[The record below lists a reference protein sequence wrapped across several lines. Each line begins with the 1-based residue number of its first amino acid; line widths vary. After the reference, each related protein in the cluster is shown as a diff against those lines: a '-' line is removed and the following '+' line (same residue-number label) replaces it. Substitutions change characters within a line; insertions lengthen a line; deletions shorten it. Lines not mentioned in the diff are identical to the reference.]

1 MPCVAS
7 ARVRCARCVWSFERV
22 LRVNEPKAPRLRH
35 SRGRALGVRGAPLLR
50 ARASPPLDRAPPRS
64 RLAPSHARPAFSS
77 QVAGA
82 RLEIDGRDSASRPHH
97 ALPSARTARARP
109 ARAVGEPAAREG
121 AEARA
126 RRALSP
132 PHRALTPPGARA
144 AMPPPGEAA
153 TILPTGPEPD
163 AVDVSQFYVPAA
175 ALAPCADPAVE
186 LAALPAQLDSDSW
199 VVACG
204 GLLVARRLAAHHPD
218 ALAAKLRDFLPRLR
232 RLANNLRSSVART
245 ALVCAA
251 DVFAALGD
259 DVVEHLE
266 VVEEETDAAGNT
278 TDACDDRTTHDAR
291 TAGSKP
297 PPPSVLATLL
307 HKAALD
313 KRFVADEAKRALG
326 ALVAHADAARLA
338 PMLLAANGSKND
350 KVRAVIATCAADVAA
365 KAAARSCA
373 DDAEEGEEPSAAS
386 SPSGGRRTSRGGGG
400 GGGGG
405 GDRRGVPRDG
415 LVRVRGAGRER
426 GGDAALRGCV
436 VERQAARRE
445 GGRAEASG
453 APEEA
458 VSGSPRRREGRR
470 GLGRPR
476 VGRARGAD
484 PREGRGRQDRADR
497 VKNNESIAI
506 RTKGGFGIP
515 TCRRGGE

>member
-1 MPCVAS
+1 
-7 ARVRCARCVWSFERV
+7 
-22 LRVNEPKAPRLRH
+22 
-35 SRGRALGVRGAPLLR
+35 
-50 ARASPPLDRAPPRS
+50 
-64 RLAPSHARPAFSS
+64 
-77 QVAGA
+77 
-82 RLEIDGRDSASRPHH
+82 
-97 ALPSARTARARP
+97 
-109 ARAVGEPAAREG
+109 
-121 AEARA
+121 
-126 RRALSP
+126 
-132 PHRALTPPGARA
+132 
-144 AMPPPGEAA
+144 MPPPGEAA

-350 KVRAVIATCAADVAA
+350 KVRAVIATCAADVPPRRRRRDRAPTT
-365 KAAARSCA
+365 RRR
-373 DDAEEGEEPSAAS
+373 GEEPSAAS
-386 SPSGGRRTSRGGGG
+386 SPSGGK
-400 GGGGG
+400 
-405 GDRRGVPRDG
+405 
-415 LVRVRGAGRER
+415 EN
-426 GGDAALRGCV
+426 
-436 VERQAARRE
+436 
-445 GGRAEASG
+445 
-453 APEEA
+453 
-458 VSGSPRRREGRR
+458 PRRRRRRRRRRRSAGRSS
-470 GLGRPR
+470 
-476 VGRARGAD
+476 GRARSGA
-484 PREGRGRQDRADR
+484 RCWTRTGRRCCAARLRGRTTGSPARGRAG
-497 VKNNESIAI
+497 
-506 RTKGGFGIP
+506 GGFW
-515 TCRRGGE
+515 RS

>member
-1 MPCVAS
+1 
-7 ARVRCARCVWSFERV
+7 
-22 LRVNEPKAPRLRH
+22 
-35 SRGRALGVRGAPLLR
+35 
-50 ARASPPLDRAPPRS
+50 
-64 RLAPSHARPAFSS
+64 
-77 QVAGA
+77 
-82 RLEIDGRDSASRPHH
+82 
-97 ALPSARTARARP
+97 
-109 ARAVGEPAAREG
+109 
-121 AEARA
+121 
-126 RRALSP
+126 
-132 PHRALTPPGARA
+132 
-144 AMPPPGEAA
+144 MPPPGEAA

-266 VVEEETDAAGNT
+266 VVEEETDAAGNA

-386 SPSGGRRTSRGGGG
+386 SPSGGKENLGAAAAAAAAAAAIGGAFLGTG
-400 GGGGG
+400 SFGCAVLDANGEAMLRCAAAWSN
-405 GDRRGVPRDG
+405 DRQP
-415 LVRVRGAGRER
+415 GA
-426 GGDAALRGCV
+426 
-436 VERQAARRE
+436 RE
-445 GGRAEASG
+445 GGRRLLALLKKQFRVRRGEEKDGGASGDLAWDGLAERTLGKAEA
-453 APEEA
+453 
-458 VSGSPRRREGRR
+458 VRI
-470 GLGRPR
+470 
-476 VGRARGAD
+476 AR
-484 PREGRGRQDRADR
+484 
-497 VKNNESIAI
+497 IA
-506 RTKGGFGIP
+506 
-515 TCRRGGE
+515 

>member
-1 MPCVAS
+1 
-7 ARVRCARCVWSFERV
+7 
-22 LRVNEPKAPRLRH
+22 
-35 SRGRALGVRGAPLLR
+35 
-50 ARASPPLDRAPPRS
+50 
-64 RLAPSHARPAFSS
+64 
-77 QVAGA
+77 
-82 RLEIDGRDSASRPHH
+82 
-97 ALPSARTARARP
+97 
-109 ARAVGEPAAREG
+109 
-121 AEARA
+121 
-126 RRALSP
+126 
-132 PHRALTPPGARA
+132 
-144 AMPPPGEAA
+144 MPPPGEAA

-251 DVFAALGD
+251 GVFAALGD

-266 VVEEETDAAGNT
+266 VVEEETDAAGNA

-386 SPSGGRRTSRGGGG
+386 SPSGGKENLGAAAAIGGAFLGTG
-400 GGGGG
+400 SFGCAVLDANGEAMLRCAAAWSN
-405 GDRRGVPRDG
+405 DRQP
-415 LVRVRGAGRER
+415 GA
-426 GGDAALRGCV
+426 
-436 VERQAARRE
+436 RE
-445 GGRAEASG
+445 GGRRLLALLKKQFRVRRGEEKDGGASGDLAWDGLAERTLGKAEA
-453 APEEA
+453 
-458 VSGSPRRREGRR
+458 VRI
-470 GLGRPR
+470 
-476 VGRARGAD
+476 AR
-484 PREGRGRQDRADR
+484 
-497 VKNNESIAI
+497 IA
-506 RTKGGFGIP
+506 
-515 TCRRGGE
+515 